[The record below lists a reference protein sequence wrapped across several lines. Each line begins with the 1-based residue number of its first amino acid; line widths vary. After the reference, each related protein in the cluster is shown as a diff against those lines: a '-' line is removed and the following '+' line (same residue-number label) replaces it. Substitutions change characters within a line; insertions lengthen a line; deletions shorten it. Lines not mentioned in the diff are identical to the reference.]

1 MLEIN
6 DMTLCMEPSMYS
18 TIHMD
23 LTVTDV
29 TGNSRKVYE
38 DALDTARYL
47 NSVAARNY
55 MARQILA
62 SELEVEARDSNNF
75 SQRDRM
81 AKTMLQTYRIVAN
94 RVLTDQIENVI
105 FHNPATIVYWKD
117 GTKTVVKANG
127 EDVFDKEVGLAMAI
141 AKKALGNEGNYYET
155 FKQWIPQL
163 DR

>member
-6 DMTLCMEPSMYS
+6 EMNLCVDPYSYS

-29 TGNSRKVYE
+29 TGNNRKVYE
-38 DALDTARYL
+38 DALDSARYL

-62 SELEVEARDSNNF
+62 SELEVDAEERIGATAVIKTERTKVIIAR
-75 SQRDRM
+75 
-81 AKTMLQTYRIVAN
+81 T
-94 RVLTDQIENVI
+94 LTDTIEKVI
-105 FHNPATIVYWKD
+105 FNNPATIVYWKD

>member
-6 DMTLCMEPSMYS
+6 DMTFCIDPHMCS
-18 TIHMD
+18 TVHMD

-29 TGNSRKVYE
+29 TGHSRKVYE

-47 NSVAARNY
+47 NSVASRNY

-62 SELEVEARDSNNF
+62 SELEVDAEERIGATAVIKTERTKVIIAR
-75 SQRDRM
+75 
-81 AKTMLQTYRIVAN
+81 T
-94 RVLTDQIENVI
+94 LTDTIEKVI
-105 FHNPATIVYWKD
+105 FNNPATIVYWKD

-127 EDVFDKEVGLAMAI
+127 EDVFDKETGLAMAI

>member
-6 DMTLCMEPSMYS
+6 DMTFCIDPHMYS
-18 TIHMD
+18 TVHMD

-47 NSVAARNY
+47 NSVAAQNY
-55 MARQILA
+55 TARQILA
-62 SELEVEARDSNNF
+62 SELEVDTESNSF

-81 AKTMLQTYRIVAN
+81 AKTILQTYRTVAN
-94 RVLTDQIENVI
+94 RVLTDQIEKVI
-105 FHNPATIVYWKD
+105 FNNPATIVYWKD

>member
-1 MLEIN
+1 MLEVN
-6 DMTLCMEPSMYS
+6 DMTFCIDPHMYS
-18 TIHMD
+18 TVHMD

-29 TGNSRKVYE
+29 TGNTRKVYE

-47 NSVAARNY
+47 NSVASRNY

-62 SELEVEARDSNNF
+62 SELGVDAEERIGATAVIKTERTKVVIAR
-75 SQRDRM
+75 
-81 AKTMLQTYRIVAN
+81 T
-94 RVLTDQIENVI
+94 LTDQIDNVI

-127 EDVFDKEVGLAMAI
+127 EDVFDKETGLAMAI

>member
-6 DMTLCMEPSMYS
+6 EMNLCMNPYTCP

-29 TGNSRKVYE
+29 TGHNRKVYE

-62 SELEVEARDSNNF
+62 SELDIDSK
-75 SQRDRM
+75 SKPK
-81 AKTMLQTYRIVAN
+81 AIIN
-94 RVLTDQIENVI
+94 RSLTDRIDRVI
-105 FHNPATIVYWKD
+105 FNNPATIVYWKD

-127 EDVFDKEVGLAMAI
+127 EDVFDKETGLAMAI

>member
-6 DMTLCMEPSMYS
+6 DMTFCIEPHMYP

-38 DALDTARYL
+38 DALDTVRYL
-47 NSVAARNY
+47 TCSTQQNY
-55 MARQILA
+55 IGKKILA
-62 SELEVEARDSNNF
+62 SEIGVAYG
-75 SQRDRM
+75 
-81 AKTMLQTYRIVAN
+81 AKPKAIIN
-94 RVLTDQIENVI
+94 RSLTDTIEKVI
-105 FHNPATIVYWKD
+105 FNNPATIVYWKD

>member
-6 DMTLCMEPSMYS
+6 DMTFCIDPHMCS
-18 TIHMD
+18 TVHMD

-29 TGNSRKVYE
+29 TGHSRKVYE

-47 NSVAARNY
+47 NSVASRNY

-62 SELEVEARDSNNF
+62 SELEVATESNSF

-94 RVLTDQIENVI
+94 RVLTDQIEKVI
-105 FHNPATIVYWKD
+105 FNNPATIVYWKD

>member
-1 MLEIN
+1 MIEFDAMNLCIN
-6 DMTLCMEPSMYS
+6 PHAYS
-18 TIHMD
+18 TIHME

-47 NSVAARNY
+47 NG
-55 MARQILA
+55 
-62 SELEVEARDSNNF
+62 F
-75 SQRDRM
+75 SQRDYI
-81 AKTMLQTYRIVAN
+81 AKKILQSELGLVSEYPSQVNYKIISN
-94 RVLTDQIENVI
+94 KDLTDQIEKVI
-105 FHNPATIVYWKD
+105 FNNPATIVYWKD

>member
-6 DMTLCMEPSMYS
+6 DMTLCIDP
-18 TIHMD
+18 HMD

-47 NSVAARNY
+47 NNVASRNY

-62 SELEVEARDSNNF
+62 SELKVDAEEPIGNTAVIKTERTKVIIAR
-75 SQRDRM
+75 
-81 AKTMLQTYRIVAN
+81 T
-94 RVLTDQIENVI
+94 LTDTIEKVI

-127 EDVFDKEVGLAMAI
+127 EDVFDKETGLAMAI